1 MVRHMEITDVNVF
14 RVDGER
20 LKGYATVI
28 FDNVFIVRDLKIID
42 GNNGLFVAMP
52 NKRTKNGTYR
62 DIAHPLN
69 KEMRDN
75 LEKRIIQKYNN
86 SSAGT

>member
-1 MVRHMEITDVNVF
+1 MEITDVSIFKVE
-14 RVDGER
+14 GER

-28 FDNVFIVRDLKIID
+28 FDNVFIVRDLKIIS

-52 NKRTKNGTYR
+52 NKKAKNGTYR

-69 KEMRDN
+69 QEMREL
-75 LEKRIIQKYNN
+75 LEQKVIQKYMDGNEA
-86 SSAGT
+86 S

>member
-1 MVRHMEITDVNVF
+1 MEITDVSIF
-14 RVDGER
+14 KVDGER

-28 FDNVFIVRDLKIID
+28 FDNVFIVRDLKIIS

-52 NKRTKNGTYR
+52 NKKGKNGTYR

-69 KEMRDN
+69 QEMRET
-75 LEKRIIQKYNN
+75 LEQKVIEKYLDGAEA
-86 SSAGT
+86 S

>member
-1 MVRHMEITDVNVF
+1 MEITDVSVF
-14 RVDGER
+14 RVEGER

-28 FDNVFIVRDLKIID
+28 FDNAFIVRDLKIIF

-52 NKRTKNGTYR
+52 NKKTKDGTYR

-69 KEMRDN
+69 QEMRDL
-75 LEKRIIQKYNN
+75 LEKKIIEKYQNG
-86 SSAGT
+86 SEPT

>member
-1 MVRHMEITDVNVF
+1 MEITDVSIF
-14 RVDGER
+14 KVDGER

-28 FDNVFIVRDLKIID
+28 FDNVFIVRDLKIIS

-52 NKRTKNGTYR
+52 NKKGKNGTYR

-69 KEMRDN
+69 QEMRET
-75 LEKRIIQKYNN
+75 LEQRVIEKYLDGAET
-86 SSAGT
+86 S

>member
-1 MVRHMEITDVNVF
+1 MEITDVSIF
-14 RVDGER
+14 KVDGER

-28 FDNVFIVRDLKIID
+28 FDNVFIVRDLKIIS

-52 NKRTKNGTYR
+52 NKKGKNGTYR

-69 KEMRDN
+69 QEMRET
-75 LEKRIIQKYNN
+75 LEQKVIEKYLDGAET
-86 SSAGT
+86 S

>member
-1 MVRHMEITDVNVF
+1 MEITDVSIF
-14 RVDGER
+14 KVDGER

-28 FDNVFIVRDLKIID
+28 FDNVFIVRDLKIIS

-52 NKRTKNGTYR
+52 NKKGKNGTYR

-69 KEMRDN
+69 QEMREN
-75 LEKRIIQKYNN
+75 LEQRVIEKYLDGAET
-86 SSAGT
+86 S

>member
-1 MVRHMEITDVNVF
+1 MEITDISVF

-28 FDNVFIVRDLKIID
+28 FDNVFIIRDLKIID
-42 GNNGLFVAMP
+42 GNKGLFVAMP
-52 NKRTKNGTYR
+52 NKKTKDGTYR

-69 KEMRDN
+69 QDMRDL
-75 LEKRIIQKYNN
+75 LEKKIIEKYRNG
-86 SSAGT
+86 STSA

>member
-1 MVRHMEITDVNVF
+1 MEITDVSIF
-14 RVDGER
+14 KVDGER

-28 FDNVFIVRDLKIID
+28 FDNVFIVRDLKIIS

-52 NKRTKNGTYR
+52 NKKGKNGTYR

-69 KEMRDN
+69 QEMREL
-75 LEKRIIQKYNN
+75 LEHKVIEKYMDGNEA
-86 SSAGT
+86 S

>member
-1 MVRHMEITDVNVF
+1 MEITDISVF

-42 GNNGLFVAMP
+42 GNKGLFVAMP
-52 NKRTKNGTYR
+52 NKKTKDGTYK

-69 KEMRDN
+69 QEMRDL
-75 LEKRIIQKYNN
+75 LEKKIIEKYRNGGT
-86 SSAGT
+86 SA

>member
-1 MVRHMEITDVNVF
+1 MEITDVSVF

-28 FDNVFIVRDLKIID
+28 FDNAFIVRDLKIIS

-52 NKRTKNGTYR
+52 NKKTKNGTYK

-69 KEMRDN
+69 QDMRDL
-75 LEKRIIQKYNN
+75 LERMIIERYMNG
-86 SSAGT
+86 SEPT

>member
-1 MVRHMEITDVNVF
+1 MEITDVSVF
-14 RVDGER
+14 RVDGEK

-28 FDNVFIVRDLKIID
+28 FDNVFIIRDLKIID

-69 KEMRDN
+69 KEMRDD
-75 LEKRIIQKYNN
+75 LEKKIIQKYNN
-86 SSAGT
+86 SSVAAK

>member
-1 MVRHMEITDVNVF
+1 MEITDVSVF
-14 RVDGER
+14 RIDGER
-20 LKGYATVI
+20 LKGYASVI
-28 FDNVFIVRDLKIID
+28 FDNAFIVRDLKIID

-52 NKRTKNGTYR
+52 NKKTKNGTYR

-75 LEKRIIQKYNN
+75 LEKKIIQKYND
-86 SSAGT
+86 SPVTA

>member
-1 MVRHMEITDVNVF
+1 MEITDVSIFKVE
-14 RVDGER
+14 GER

-28 FDNVFIVRDLKIID
+28 FDNVFIVRDLKIIS

-52 NKRTKNGTYR
+52 NKKARNGTYR

-69 KEMRDN
+69 QEMREL
-75 LEKRIIQKYNN
+75 LEQKVIEKYMDGNEA
-86 SSAGT
+86 S

>member
-1 MVRHMEITDVNVF
+1 MEITDVSVF

-28 FDNVFIVRDLKIID
+28 FDNAFIVRDLKIIS

-52 NKRTKNGTYR
+52 NKKTKNGTYK

-69 KEMRDN
+69 QEMRDL
-75 LEKRIIQKYNN
+75 LERMIIEKYMNG
-86 SSAGT
+86 SEPT

>member
-28 FDNVFIVRDLKIID
+28 FDHVFIIRDLKIID

-75 LEKRIIQKYNN
+75 LEKRIIQQYNN
-86 SSAGT
+86 SSAEI

>member
-1 MVRHMEITDVNVF
+1 MEITDVNVF
-14 RVDGER
+14 RVNGER

-28 FDNVFIVRDLKIID
+28 FDNAFIVRDLKIID

-52 NKRTKNGTYR
+52 NKKAKNGTYR

-69 KEMRDN
+69 QEMRDI
-75 LEKRIIQKYNN
+75 LEEKIIQKYKDG
-86 SSAGT
+86 SVRA